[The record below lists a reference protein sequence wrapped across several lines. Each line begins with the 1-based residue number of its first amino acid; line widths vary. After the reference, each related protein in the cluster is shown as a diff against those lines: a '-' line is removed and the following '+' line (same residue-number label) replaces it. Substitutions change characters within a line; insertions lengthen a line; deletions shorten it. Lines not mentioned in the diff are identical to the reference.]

1 MKKLILLFILMWISF
16 NSISQVYL
24 INKNYCIV
32 TSNAYLIVNGHL
44 INESNGNLNLT
55 GANSNVI
62 VQNNLTN
69 NGSINSYGIID
80 LYGDW
85 INNST
90 CTHNNTSYV
99 YLKGANQTIGGNAST
114 TFYNLYLEGTGTKT
128 LGINQTV
135 DGTLDL
141 KDRELATQSYTM
153 NVSNAST
160 SAIQRTT
167 GFVSSTVGGG

>member
-85 INNST
+85 IN
-90 CTHNNTSYV
+90 
-99 YLKGANQTIGGNAST
+99 
-114 TFYNLYLEGTGTKT
+114 
-128 LGINQTV
+128 
-135 DGTLDL
+135 
-141 KDRELATQSYTM
+141 
-153 NVSNAST
+153 
-160 SAIQRTT
+160 
-167 GFVSSTVGGG
+167 